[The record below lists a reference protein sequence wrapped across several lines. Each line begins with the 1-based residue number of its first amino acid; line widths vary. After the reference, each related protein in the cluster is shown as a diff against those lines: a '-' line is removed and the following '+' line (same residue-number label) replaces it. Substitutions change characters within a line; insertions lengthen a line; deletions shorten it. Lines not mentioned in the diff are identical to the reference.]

1 MSGSS
6 SNDELGCGGC
16 IVAILLIGAVIGA
29 IISVAALIDPFSW
42 MPPVGEIW
50 AECEDDY
57 ATSADEC
64 DLAERYPGFWGH
76 VAVNFAYTRRARSP
90 WAGWR
95 GVRSNCG
102 RRARSVS
109 PPVGRSS
116 ATGQRARASDS
127 RAVGAGRWPS
137 YPRSPSYESC
147 RCEVVR
153 VNRQRDPALWALL
166 RSAGETREMVK

>member
-76 VAVNFAYTRRARSP
+76 VAVNFAYAVASAVALGWLARGALELRA
-90 WAGWR
+90 
-95 GVRSNCG
+95 
-102 RRARSVS
+102 
-109 PPVGRSS
+109 
-116 ATGQRARASDS
+116 ARAE
-127 RAVGAGRWPS
+127 RF
-137 YPRSPSYESC
+137 
-147 RCEVVR
+147 
-153 VNRQRDPALWALL
+153 
-166 RSAGETREMVK
+166 SAGGAIERYRAARESFGLTCCGCGAMAVLPTIVAVL